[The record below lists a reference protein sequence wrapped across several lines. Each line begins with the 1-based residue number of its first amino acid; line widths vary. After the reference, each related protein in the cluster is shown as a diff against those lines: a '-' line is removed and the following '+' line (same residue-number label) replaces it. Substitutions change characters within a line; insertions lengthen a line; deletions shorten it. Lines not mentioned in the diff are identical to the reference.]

1 MSTSFDPIITLTV
14 LTNKGGLLTKTILPD
29 GVGGIVKKGAGTL
42 TLASANLYTGTTS
55 VEAGKLVIR
64 GQQSGPVSIASGA
77 TCEYIYPPTITALTL
92 APGATLE
99 ITGLGPRSSRS
110 AAMKT
115 PRSPSPPPPDRLRLR

>member
-1 MSTSFDPIITLTV
+1 MPYNYNHL
-14 LTNKGGLLTKTILPD
+14 LAGGLTIDTAYDVTLDALFD

-64 GQQSGPVSIASGA
+64 GQQSGPVPIASGA

-99 ITGLGPRSSRS
+99 ITGLGATIQSVSGYENATIAITAS
-110 AAMKT
+110 T
-115 PRSPSPPPPDRLRLR
+115 